1 MFNKNQILAAMDG
14 KKIAKIFVDTDGKV
28 EATELTRENSYYQEL
43 DPVEAKRGISK
54 ANTVASSIPV
64 DCALYL
70 TADKAS
76 LFVLRDYIDGNFI
89 KWLKENHISY
99 SDEASYLC
107 PSVEY
112 PDKDMWLHDV
122 MVTLDGVEVRYS
134 YYSYEQDSGLLPIQA
149 EG

>member
-43 DPVEAKRGISK
+43 DPVEAEKGVRK
-54 ANTVASSIPV
+54 ANTVASSMPI
-64 DCALYL
+64 DCALYI
-70 TADKAS
+70 TADKVS
-76 LFVLRDYIDGNFI
+76 LFALKEGIGGNFI
-89 KWLKENHISY
+89 KWLKENHIGY

-107 PSVEY
+107 PSVGY

-122 MVTLDGVEVRYS
+122 TVTLDGVEIRYS
-134 YYSYEQDSGLLPIQA
+134 YYSYE
-149 EG
+149 